1 MVGASPPPVL
11 GVFVGFLPGAGAD
24 VGSWVATSV
33 QKVQSRSEESSP
45 DEVIVSG
52 TSSNNA
58 AVASAWIPALSLGL
72 PGDTVTAIVLGVFLM
87 KGITPGPLLF
97 DQNMGLVWSLF
108 LTFLIAN
115 TVLLPLFGYLTARIA
130 AVIIKAPLNLLLSA
144 IAGIC
149 VVGAYAINNNPFDV
163 WVMAGMGVIAFAL
176 RRGGFPLS
184 QVVLGMVLGP
194 ILEQNFMVSAIKSR
208 WSIMSFFER
217 PIALVL
223 MALTLAIIYI
233 GIRYINRRP

>member
-1 MVGASPPPVL
+1 MRPASDT
-11 GVFVGFLPGAGAD
+11 AAEQD
-24 VGSWVATSV
+24 A
-33 QKVQSRSEESSP
+33 
-45 DEVIVSG
+45 VILSG

-97 DQNMGLVWSLF
+97 EQNIELVWSLF

-115 TVLLPLFGYLTARIA
+115 VLLLPFFGYLTARISSH
-130 AVIIKAPLNLLLSA
+130 VIKAPVNLLLSV
-144 IAGIC
+144 IAGLC
-149 VVGAYAINNNPFDV
+149 VVGAFAINNNPYDV
-163 WVMAGMGVIAFAL
+163 WVMAGMGIFAFLL
-176 RRGGFPLS
+176 RRGGFPLA

-208 WSIMSFFER
+208 WDATSFFDR

-223 MALTLAIIYI
+223 MVLTIII
-233 GIRYINRRP
+233 VVAGVRLMRRR